1 MKRSLIYITS
11 LALVL
16 SSCDKNEEWPQP
28 DNGSAVEITA
38 TVAADAT
45 TRVNTESDATQ
56 FLAGDEIYLEN
67 VTLASN
73 HSRRSSIYRYDGAG
87 KWTPKYGN
95 YVAWF
100 EQVNNGIAVMNEFE
114 ACAPA
119 TEGTTINDFILPADQ
134 STIEK
139 LRLADYMTA
148 STSDKPDTD
157 KFVDLKFSHQMA
169 KIKIT
174 ITDYIVQLE
183 DYPTD
188 VRILSPGKGYADRTV
203 QSGET
208 AVGAYVQLDEIG
220 YYHSFTAVIAPGKYS
235 DSPLL
240 EFTIGGTKYTVQA
253 PDVLKNDGVE
263 AGKYYRM
270 YIRVTKPK
278 IYVQEFN
285 VYPWETFDLGE
296 VGLEE
301 TSNNAAS

>member
-1 MKRSLIYITS
+1 MKRRLIYIIIS

-16 SSCDKNEEWPQP
+16 SSCAKHEERPQP

-38 TVAADAT
+38 TVAAIAP
-45 TRVNTESDATQ
+45 RVNTESDATQ

-73 HSRRSSIYRYDGAG
+73 HGRRSAIYTYDGAG
-87 KWTPKYGN
+87 KWTPKDGN

-100 EQVNNGIAVMNEFE
+100 EQEINGTAVMNEFE

-119 TEGTTINDFILPADQ
+119 TEGTTISDFALPADQ
-134 STIEK
+134 STREK

-148 STSDKPDTD
+148 SASDRPDTD
-157 KFVDLKFSHQMA
+157 KFVDLLFNHKMA

-174 ITDYIVQLE
+174 IVDYIVTPD

-188 VRILSPGKGYADRTV
+188 VKILSPGTGYADGTV
-203 QSGET
+203 QSGEM
-208 AVGAYVQLDEIG
+208 AVDAYVQLDTIG
-220 YYHSFTAVIAPGKYS
+220 KYHSFTAVIAPGKYG
-235 DSPLL
+235 DTPLL

-253 PDVLKNDGVE
+253 PDVLKTDGVK
-263 AGKYYRM
+263 AGQYYKM
-270 YIRVTKPK
+270 YIKVTQPK
-278 IYVQEFN
+278 IDVQEFN
-285 VYPWETFDLGE
+285 VYPWETFNLDE

-301 TSNNAAS
+301 VSQN

>member
-1 MKRSLIYITS
+1 MKRRLIYIIIS

-16 SSCDKNEEWPQP
+16 SSCAKNEERPQP

-38 TVAADAT
+38 TVAAIAP
-45 TRVNTESDATQ
+45 RVNTESDATQ

-73 HSRRSSIYRYDGAG
+73 HGRRSSIYTYDGAG
-87 KWTPKYGN
+87 KWTPKDGN

-100 EQVNNGIAVMNEFE
+100 EQESNGIAVMNEFE

-119 TEGTTINDFILPADQ
+119 TEGTTISDFILPADQ

-157 KFVDLKFSHQMA
+157 KFVDLQFSHKMA

-174 ITDYIVQLE
+174 ITDYVVQLE
-183 DYPTD
+183 DDPTD
-188 VRILSPGKGYADRTV
+188 VKILSPGKGYADGAV
-203 QSGET
+203 QSGEM
-208 AVGAYVQLDEIG
+208 AVDAYVQLDDIG
-220 YYHSFTAVIAPGKYS
+220 NYHSFTAVIAPGKY
-235 DSPLL
+235 DGDTPLL

-270 YIRVTKPK
+270 YIRVTEPK
-278 IYVQEFN
+278 IDVQGFT
-285 VYPWETFDLGE
+285 VDPWDTFDLDE

-301 TSNNAAS
+301 VINN